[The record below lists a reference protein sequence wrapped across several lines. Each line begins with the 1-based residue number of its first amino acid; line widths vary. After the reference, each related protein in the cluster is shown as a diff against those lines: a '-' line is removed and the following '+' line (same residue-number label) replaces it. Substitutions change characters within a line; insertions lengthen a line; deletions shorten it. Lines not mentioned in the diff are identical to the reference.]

1 MVEMDLSD
9 TVVGTPMVIED
20 LPESW
25 SGLSWL
31 PSSDAFLVDDGDLWL
46 VSIDPEAPLVKL
58 TDDESGPVWAYAL
71 SPDGRYVA
79 VAPEVRRGGS
89 IWRLDLSEAVGR

>member
-1 MVEMDLSD
+1 
-9 TVVGTPMVIED
+9 MVIED

-25 SGLSWL
+25 WSLDWL
-31 PSSDAFLVDDGDLWL
+31 PSSDGFLVVSGAVWL
-46 VSIDPEAPLVKL
+46 ASLDPEVPLVKL
-58 TDDESGPVWAYAL
+58 TDNEPGPIWTYAL

-89 IWRLDLSEAVGR
+89 IWRLDLSEVVGR